1 MHRREPTFITPI
13 ASLTPHSLR
22 KVAASTALAAALF
35 TLPVLPNRA
44 VPVLDNTRD
53 PEHELVEQAWK
64 IVNDYYLDP
73 SFNHLDWQSQLET
86 LLNSPFP
93 DRSATYKALRRAVAR
108 LEDRYTRV
116 LDPRQMEVLRKFD
129 VSGVGLLLTN
139 DATGRLIVA
148 TEPAKNT
155 AAAKAGVRRGDQV
168 LAVDGRDVTDVPAF
182 EVAEWMQ
189 GPDGTTMQVRF
200 RDLGDAS
207 LTRRYQPES
216 SPAAVTRVTVVDR
229 PDGRMGYI
237 RLAEFRA
244 SGRAEVAKAL
254 QQVLKDGAEW
264 VVVDLRGNHGGV
276 FEGALEI
283 AGLFEGD
290 GRVVARVS
298 GRNAIAGGLQEAYK
312 SRIVRG
318 DMQLDSSIDLAILID
333 NESASS
339 SEVLA
344 GGLRDSCRAA
354 LVGERSFGKGVIQGV
369 FGLQDGGGIVVT
381 VAEYRTPRGDR
392 IDGVGIPPDIPAK
405 YNGLDQLLRFLG
417 ISRVDENGVLLS
429 REKVKEV
436 TRYCRTEN
444 QV

>member
-1 MHRREPTFITPI
+1 MYPREPAFITPT
-13 ASLTPHSLR
+13 ASLSPHALR

-35 TLPVLPNRA
+35 TLPALPSRA
-44 VPVLDNTRD
+44 IPVLDNTRD
-53 PEHELVEQAWK
+53 TEHELVEQAWK

-93 DRSATYKALRRAVAR
+93 DRSSTYKALRRAVAK

-129 VSGVGLLLTN
+129 VSGVGLLLSN
-139 DATGRLIVA
+139 DASGRLVVA

-155 AAAKAGVRRGDQV
+155 AAAKAGVKRGDQV

-189 GPDGTTMQVRF
+189 GQDGTTMQVRF

-216 SPAAVTRVTVVDR
+216 SPAAVTRVAVVDH

-254 QQVLKDGAEW
+254 QQLQKDGAEW
-264 VVVDLRGNHGGV
+264 IVVDLRGNHGGV

-312 SRIVRG
+312 SRVVRG
-318 DMQLDSSIDLAILID
+318 DKQLDNSIDLAILID

-392 IDGVGIPPDIPAK
+392 IDGVGLPPDIPAK
-405 YNGLDQLLRFLG
+405 HNGLDQLLRFLG
-417 ISRVDENGVLLS
+417 ISRVDENGIQLS
-429 REKVKEV
+429 REQVREV